1 MNLII
6 YYSIM
11 QLKWLPPSSFLKN
24 DGMICLVPIAAF
36 KLLGSKKD
44 QAIKI
49 NKIRQHSRYTNYIAA
64 KNKIGDLKSLL
75 EFILHVILGKKNI
88 ITNWDIEYN

>member
-1 MNLII
+1 
-6 YYSIM
+6 
-11 QLKWLPPSSFLKN
+11 
-24 DGMICLVPIAAF
+24 MICLVPIAAF

-75 EFILHVILGKKNI
+75 EFILHVILEKK
-88 ITNWDIEYN
+88 YNKLRNRVQLKLNERNNTYLLQQSNKKLTATIG